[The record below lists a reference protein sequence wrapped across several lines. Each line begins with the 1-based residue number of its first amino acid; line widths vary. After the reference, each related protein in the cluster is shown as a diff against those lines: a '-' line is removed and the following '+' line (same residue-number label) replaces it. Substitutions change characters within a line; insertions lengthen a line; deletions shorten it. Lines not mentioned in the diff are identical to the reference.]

1 MELDS
6 GWRLAATAAMGVGGV
21 VIALIAVAVTA
32 LLCWLPKP
40 KAYLPGP
47 PDGAGRKRFA

>member
-1 MELDS
+1 MEAGS
-6 GWRLAATAAMGVGGV
+6 GWRLAATAAMGMGGV
-21 VIALIAVAVTA
+21 VIALIVVAVTA

-47 PDGAGRKRFA
+47 PDGAGRKLFA